1 MTTITLEGFGGMR
14 PKVDKRLL
22 PAMASQAAANCK
34 LWSGS
39 IDPIRKPLVQFTP
52 TKAGTMLSMYRMDDR
67 AGGSDFWLSWPFDV
81 DAIRGAVVD
90 TRQRVYYTGHY
101 EPRVATYEMA
111 SAGTDTV
118 NGSNIYPAGYGDSGT
133 NYPLAFYSLGVHNP
147 ITLPVVA
154 ISGGIAA
161 DVSRAYLF
169 TFVNAWGE
177 ESGASPVLTKTGKP
191 DGTWT
196 LSQLDTAP
204 VSAGSIIGAT
214 YGAGIITVYTDTLNW
229 VKPGHRLTVAS
240 VTGMTDL
247 NGSWRPTETVNRKH
261 TTVSRTRAANVVTLV
276 LVSVEGLAVGQVVT
290 IAGVGG
296 ASYNGTVTL
305 TGVTAATNSITYT
318 LAGANEGVT
327 ADTAGSCTLGLFR
340 VAKVTAQSYSSG
352 GTWKREAP
360 WNATGMV
367 KRIYRTLT
375 GSAETIFQRVA
386 EIPAAT
392 TSYAD
397 SIADTALG
405 PAFATSGF
413 DLPDGFM
420 TAIVDM
426 PNGMTAGASGNEVCF
441 AEPYK
446 PYAWLAQYRQPV
458 NWPVIG
464 LGVFGQ
470 TLAVITTGVPYR
482 ATGTHP
488 EAVSM
493 QVSETPFPCRSKRG
507 IQSLGWAVVYPTDS
521 GLAMMSPRGDEL
533 LTETFYSR
541 DEWQSQAAGGDFEA
555 SMVYEGRYYAFWR
568 SADLIDY
575 AIVVDAKE
583 VNAVITQNTERV
595 NGAWTDPE
603 SGIAYIIDSVGKVA
617 KWDSDQGRR
626 QIYQWKSKEFKLPAP
641 LNFGAC
647 RVEADFTSTPE
658 EAAAIV
664 AENAARQAANAILMA
679 TMPSGA
685 FTNDPLGGSLG
696 ALAFGALAFADT
708 ILQPMLAENAQY
720 VQFQIIAANDEGTMT
735 VKFSK
740 TLVRTETFRLPSG
753 YRSDQ
758 YEFNIVGNV
767 RTRSVKVAETADG
780 LRAA

>member
-22 PAMASQAAANCK
+22 PEMASQAAANCK

-67 AGGSDFWLSWPFDV
+67 AGGSDFWLSWPQDV

-90 TRQRVYYTGHY
+90 TRQRVYFTGDF

-118 NGSNIYPAGYGDSGT
+118 RGSNNYPAGYGDTGT
-133 NYPLAFYSLGVHNP
+133 NYPLAYYALGVHNP
-147 ITLPVVA
+147 ITLPVVTIA
-154 ISGGIAA
+154 SGVAA
-161 DVSRAYLF
+161 DVSRAYF
-169 TFVNAWGE
+169 YTFVNAWGE
-177 ESGASPVLTKTGKP
+177 ESGASPVVTKTGKP
-191 DGTWT
+191 DGIWT
-196 LSQLDTAP
+196 LTQLDVAP
-204 VSAGSIIGAT
+204 VSAGNIIGAT

-229 VKPGHRLTVAS
+229 ARPGHRLTVAS
-240 VTGMTDL
+240 VGGMTDL
-247 NGSWRPTETVNRKH
+247 NGSWRPTETLNVKP
-261 TTVSRTRAANVVTLV
+261 TTVSRARAANVVTLV
-276 LVSVEGLAVGQVVT
+276 LVSVDGLEVGQVVT
-290 IAGVGG
+290 VAGVGG

-305 TGVTAATNSITYT
+305 TGVNATTKAITYT

-327 ADTAGSCTLGLFR
+327 ADTGGSCTLGMFK
-340 VAKVTAQSYSSG
+340 VEKVTAQSYTSG

-360 WNATGMV
+360 WNTTGLI

-375 GSAETIFQRVA
+375 GSAETIFQRVV
-386 EIPAAT
+386 EISAAT

-397 SIADTALG
+397 AIADTALG
-405 PAFATSGF
+405 PVFATEGF

-420 TAIVDM
+420 IGIVAM
-426 PNGMTAGASGNEVCF
+426 PNGMTAGAAGNEVCF

-446 PYAWLAQYRQPV
+446 PYAWLAEYRQPV
-458 NWPVIG
+458 NWPVVG

-470 TLAVITTGVPYR
+470 TLAVLTTGTPYR

-488 EAVSM
+488 STVSM
-493 QVSETPFPCRSKRG
+493 LIGETPFPCRSKRG
-507 IQSLGWAVVYPTDS
+507 IQSLGWAVAYPTDA

-533 LTETFYSR
+533 LTEQFYSR
-541 DEWQSQAAGGDFEA
+541 DEWQAQVAGGDFEA

-568 SADLIDY
+568 SADAIDY
-575 AIVVDAKE
+575 ALVVDAKE
-583 VNAVITQNTERV
+583 ANAVITQNTERV
-595 NGAWTDPE
+595 NGAWSDPE
-603 SGIAYIIDSVGKVA
+603 SGVAYIIDGAGKVA

-626 QIYQWKSKEFKLPAP
+626 QIYQWKSREFKLPAP

-647 RVEADFTSTPE
+647 RVEAEFTSTPE

-664 AENAARQAANAILMA
+664 AENAAREAANAILLA
-679 TMPSGA
+679 TVPSGT
-685 FTNDPLGGSLG
+685 FFVDPLGGSLA
-696 ALAFGALAFADT
+696 ALPLGGLAFADT

-720 VQFQIIAANDEGTMT
+720 VQFQIIAANDQGTMT
-735 VKFSK
+735 VRFSK
-740 TLVRTETFRLPSG
+740 TLERTQTFRLPGG